1 MRKLLVHICLLGIG
15 AALLS
20 CKKESPIDTAF
31 PRDPQMARIQ
41 ILNAFSATDAAI
53 KAAAYNNPL
62 IEVVDSDRG
71 SSGSGTNLDE
81 MRAWSIDLRPDISEE
96 DRTKILSFINSLER
110 SYIYLQGMRYPGY
123 PDFDFSF
130 TVTDTKTQI
139 KIVAKGSF
147 GIEDD

>member
-1 MRKLLVHICLLGIG
+1 
-15 AALLS
+15 
-20 CKKESPIDTAF
+20 
-31 PRDPQMARIQ
+31 
-41 ILNAFSATDAAI
+41 
-53 KAAAYNNPL
+53 
-62 IEVVDSDRG
+62 
-71 SSGSGTNLDE
+71 